1 MLEVAKVPN
10 LTLFSVR
17 SPKSLTPAFSRI
29 FPVNPI
35 FFKILTTGT
44 KGVIIPKSERN
55 PDIRDKGMVVL
66 KQAPSS
72 QEAKYVFILKFVALI
87 LKFVAFPYD
96 KVIFAFERSYL
107 TSAMRNQCWTY
118 QFLVAFEM

>member
-1 MLEVAKVPN
+1 MLEVAMVPN
-10 LTLFSVR
+10 LTLFLDR
-17 SPKSLTPAFSRI
+17 SLKSLTPASSQI

-55 PDIRDKGMVVL
+55 PDLRDKGTVFL
-66 KQAPSS
+66 KQTPSS
-72 QEAKYVFILKFVALI
+72 QEAKYVFILKFVAL
-87 LKFVAFPYD
+87 PYE
-96 KVIFAFERSYL
+96 KVIFAFERSFL
-107 TSAMRNQCWTY
+107 TSAMRNQCSTY